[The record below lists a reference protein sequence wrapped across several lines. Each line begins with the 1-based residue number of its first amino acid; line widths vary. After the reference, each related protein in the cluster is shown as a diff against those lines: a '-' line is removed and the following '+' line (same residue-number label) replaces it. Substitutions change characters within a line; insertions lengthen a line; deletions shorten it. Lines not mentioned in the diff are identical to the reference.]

1 MATNKLAGLER
12 TDNNMDLTTWP
23 QVGMIN
29 QKNYYTEFLKRDEQ
43 FLAVRYPKDEER
55 ARIVQEARDKD
66 RARALGVPATEGATP
81 QVADE
86 TMEDAE
92 VSFASRTDISKLIV
106 IHPGSQNLR
115 IGLGSDALPKTVPM
129 VIARKWKE
137 SEDEEDEG
145 EPSPKRMKVEGELPA
160 DALPEKWFGEDVRT
174 LTQHSQ
180 SMLTCDQFADQYMAT
195 SPKRPSTAKR
205 IFRIFSF
212 STAAT
217 SNPSSGRGR

>member
-1 MATNKLAGLER
+1 LKVTSKNRQSFSQDGWKEVRQSPIAGGGYSVRTQQYITVTNEPTGLER

-66 RARALGVPATEGATP
+66 RARAMGVPTAEGATP
-81 QVADE
+81 QAADE

-137 SEDEEDEG
+137 SEDEENDG
-145 EPSPKRMKVEGELPA
+145 EPCPKRMKVDGAVPA
-160 DALPEKWFGEDVRT
+160 DALPEKWFGEDV
-174 LTQHSQ
+174 
-180 SMLTCDQFADQYMAT
+180 C
-195 SPKRPSTAKR
+195 
-205 IFRIFSF
+205 
-212 STAAT
+212 
-217 SNPSSGRGR
+217 